1 MEAFE
6 RPERARVQAPCIL
19 RMGSMTP
26 SIRTVAVT
34 QSDPFFTG
42 RFFETFLPTAR
53 EKGVEVVEIALLPNF
68 NESRPALV
76 RRLAS
81 LYGPAGL
88 IRLVGRYA
96 GARLDERR
104 GRPRGVEA
112 VATANGVALRP
123 LATINDPSYLATLR
137 ERSVDVLL
145 SVAAPQIFGSEALAA
160 TPLALNVHNGRLP
173 DYRGMMPTFWA
184 LLYGEE
190 RVVVTV
196 HEMAERLDAGAVLA
210 EFDVPVA
217 PGDSAFDVAR
227 NAKAVAGREVAGL
240 LATARAEHW
249 PAPRAI
255 DVGRGRYHG
264 FPTRTDARRLRERGR
279 RML

>member
-1 MEAFE
+1 VPVTPAI
-6 RPERARVQAPCIL
+6 RAV
-19 RMGSMTP
+19 
-26 SIRTVAVT
+26 VVT

-53 EKGVEVVEIALLPNF
+53 SNGVEVVEIVLLPNF
-68 NESRPALV
+68 NESRPALL
-76 RRLAS
+76 RRLAG
-81 LYGPAGL
+81 LYGPIGL
-88 IRLVGRYA
+88 IRLLGRYA
-96 GARLDERR
+96 AAHLDERR

-112 VATANGVALRP
+112 VAAANGVAVRTLT
-123 LATINDPSYLATLR
+123 TINEPSYLATLGK
-137 ERSVDVLL
+137 RSVDVLL
-145 SVAAPQIFGSEALAA
+145 SVAAPQIFRSEALAA

-173 DYRGMMPTFWA
+173 EYRGMMPTFWA
-184 LLYGEE
+184 LLHGED

-227 NAKAVAGREVAGL
+227 NAKAAAGREVAGL
-240 LATARAEHW
+240 LATTGTESW

-255 DVGRGRYHG
+255 DIGRGQYHG
-264 FPTRTDARRLRERGR
+264 FPSRKDARRLRRAGR
-279 RML
+279 SML